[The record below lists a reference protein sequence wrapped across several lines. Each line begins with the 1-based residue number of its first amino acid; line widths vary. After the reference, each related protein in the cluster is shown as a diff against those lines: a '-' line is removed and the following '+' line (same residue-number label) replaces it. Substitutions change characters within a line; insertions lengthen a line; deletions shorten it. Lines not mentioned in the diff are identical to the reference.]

1 VQKKKSR
8 VSTDIFMGRPINVPL
23 QFHSIIGYAMPFLND
38 RLDDTARKGKLA
50 AALADENGPMID
62 RKSVKGQETGL
73 QTRFTFDLAIIEAE
87 LRAAIIGQDESL
99 NEVMD
104 ILKVVRAD
112 IGDPR
117 KPLATV
123 LFCGP
128 TGVGKTET
136 VRTLARALYGDADAF
151 CRIDMNTLSQEH
163 YAAALTGAPP
173 GYVGSKEGTTIL
185 DQEKIE
191 GTRNLPGLV
200 LFDELEKASNEVVL
214 ALMNVFDNGLLT
226 VASGERTYSFRNAL
240 IFMSSNLGAR
250 ELMELDEK
258 MKSNWLGF
266 FSKKTTRREQADS
279 IVMKALLDRF
289 PPELVNRI
297 DHIDTFNWIPK
308 EKMGHLVDVEIDR
321 LNRRL
326 RKHDIILIISK
337 LVKDALAEDGFD
349 KRFGAR
355 GLRRAIRKKLEFPL
369 ATFLLEGGLQG
380 TTRSGL
386 TYTEIFADYR
396 NGEIQ
401 FNVNK

>member
-1 VQKKKSR
+1 
-8 VSTDIFMGRPINVPL
+8 
-23 QFHSIIGYAMPFLND
+23 MPFLTD
-38 RLDDTARKGKLA
+38 RLHDTARQQKLA
-50 AALADENGPMID
+50 SALADENARMTGASSTKGP
-62 RKSVKGQETGL
+62 TPNAGL
-73 QTRFTFDLAIIEAE
+73 QTRFTFDLDQVEAE

-99 NEVMD
+99 EQLLE

-117 KPLATV
+117 KPLATI

-240 IFMSSNLGAR
+240 VFMSSNLGAR
-250 ELMELDEK
+250 ELMALDEHSGNLWQRIRNSG
-258 MKSNWLGF
+258 KS
-266 FSKKTTRREQADS
+266 RRERAHD
-279 IVMKALLDRF
+279 IVMNSLLDRF

-297 DHIDTFNWIPK
+297 DHVDTFNWISRD
-308 EKMGHLVDVEIDR
+308 KMPALVDVEMAR

-326 RKHDIILIISK
+326 RKHELSLSISTT
-337 LVKDALAEDGFD
+337 LRDFLSVEGYD

-355 GLRRAIRKKLEFPL
+355 GLRRAIRRNLEFPL
-369 ATFLLEGGLQG
+369 AGFLLDGPAPDAPA
-380 TTRSGL
+380 SGQAMTL
-386 TYTEIFADYR
+386 VFADHKD
-396 NGEIQ
+396 GQVQ
-401 FNVNK
+401 FQYS

>member
-1 VQKKKSR
+1 
-8 VSTDIFMGRPINVPL
+8 
-23 QFHSIIGYAMPFLND
+23 MPFLTD
-38 RLDDTARKGKLA
+38 RLHDTARQQKLA
-50 AALADENGPMID
+50 SALADENARMTGA
-62 RKSVKGQETGL
+62 SSTKGTTPNAGL
-73 QTRFTFDLAIIEAE
+73 QTRFTFDLDQVEAE

-99 NEVMD
+99 EQLLE

-117 KPLATV
+117 KPLATI

-240 IFMSSNLGAR
+240 VFMSSNLGAR
-250 ELMELDEK
+250 ELMALDENSGNLWQRIRNSG
-258 MKSNWLGF
+258 KS
-266 FSKKTTRREQADS
+266 RRERAHD
-279 IVMKALLDRF
+279 IVMNSLLDRF

-297 DHIDTFNWIPK
+297 DHVDTFNWISRD
-308 EKMGHLVDVEIDR
+308 KMPVLVDVEMAR

-326 RKHDIILIISK
+326 KKHELSLSISTT
-337 LVKDALAEDGFD
+337 LRDFLSVEGYD

-355 GLRRAIRKKLEFPL
+355 GLRRAIRRNLEFPL
-369 ATFLLEGGLQG
+369 AGFLLDGPAPDAPA
-380 TTRSGL
+380 SGQAMTL
-386 TYTEIFADYR
+386 VFADHKD
-396 NGEIQ
+396 GQVQ
-401 FNVNK
+401 FQYS

>member
-1 VQKKKSR
+1 
-8 VSTDIFMGRPINVPL
+8 
-23 QFHSIIGYAMPFLND
+23 MPFLTD
-38 RLDDTARKGKLA
+38 RLHDTARQQKLA
-50 AALADENGPMID
+50 SALADENAPMTGTKPAGID
-62 RKSVKGQETGL
+62 SINTGL
-73 QTRFTFDLAIIEAE
+73 KTRFTFDLAQIETE

-99 NEVMD
+99 EQLLE

-117 KPLATV
+117 KPLATI

-240 IFMSSNLGAR
+240 VFMSSNLGAR
-250 ELMELDEK
+250 ELMTLDENSGNLWQRIK
-258 MKSNWLGF
+258 TSGKS
-266 FSKKTTRREQADS
+266 RRERAHD
-279 IVMKALLDRF
+279 IVMTSLLNRF

-297 DHIDTFNWIPK
+297 DHVDTFNWISRD
-308 EKMGHLVDVEIDR
+308 KMPALVDVEMSR

-326 RKHDIILIISK
+326 KKHDLSLSISTT
-337 LVKDALAEDGFD
+337 LRDFLSVEGYD

-355 GLRRAIRKKLEFPL
+355 GLRRAIRRNLEFPL
-369 ATFLLEGGLQG
+369 AGFLLDGAAPVVAA
-380 TTRSGL
+380 SGQAMEL
-386 TYTEIFADYR
+386 VYADYKD
-396 NGEIQ
+396 GQIQ
-401 FNVNK
+401 FQYF

>member
-1 VQKKKSR
+1 
-8 VSTDIFMGRPINVPL
+8 
-23 QFHSIIGYAMPFLND
+23 MPFLTD
-38 RLDDTARKGKLA
+38 RLHDTERQQRLA
-50 AALADENGPMID
+50 SALSDENARMTPPSSMAPAA
-62 RKSVKGQETGL
+62 TGL
-73 QTRFTFDLAIIEAE
+73 RTRFTFDLGLIEAE

-99 NEVMD
+99 EQLLE

-117 KPLATV
+117 KPLATI

-240 IFMSSNLGAR
+240 VFMSSNLGAR
-250 ELMELDEK
+250 ELMEMDDNRGSLLRRL
-258 MKSNWLGF
+258 MSPTQ
-266 FSKKTTRREQADS
+266 SRRERAHD
-279 IVMKALLDRF
+279 IVMKCLLDRF

-297 DHIDTFNWIPK
+297 DHVDTFNWISRDRIPA
-308 EKMGHLVDVEIDR
+308 LVEVEISR

-326 RKHDIILIISK
+326 LKHDLALEISSS
-337 LVKDALAEDGFD
+337 LKDYLSAQGYD
-349 KRFGAR
+349 RQFGAR
-355 GLRRAIRKKLEFPL
+355 GLRRAIRRYLEFPL
-369 ATFLLEGGLQG
+369 ASFLLDGSSPAPHRAGN
-380 TTRSGL
+380 TVSK
-386 TYTEIFADYR
+386 IFADRKSEKVHFEY
-396 NGEIQ
+396 I
-401 FNVNK
+401 

>member
-1 VQKKKSR
+1 
-8 VSTDIFMGRPINVPL
+8 
-23 QFHSIIGYAMPFLND
+23 MPFLTD
-38 RLDDTARKGKLA
+38 RMHDRQRQEKLA
-50 AALADENGPMID
+50 AALSDENSGTAVQVDGRTTPAQALD
-62 RKSVKGQETGL
+62 S
-73 QTRFTFDLAIIEAE
+73 RFSFDLQRIEDE
-87 LRAAIIGQDESL
+87 LRGSIIGQDEAIEKVL
-99 NEVMD
+99 E
-104 ILKVVRAD
+104 ILKVVRVD

-136 VRTLARALYGDADAF
+136 VRTIARAMYGDADAF
-151 CRIDMNTLSQEH
+151 CRVDMNTLSQEH
-163 YAAALTGAPP
+163 YAAAITGAPP

-226 VASGERTYSFRNAL
+226 VASGERTYSFRNSL

-250 ELMELDEK
+250 ELMMLDERGSGFQALWSR
-258 MKSNWLGF
+258 MTQGGKSR
-266 FSKKTTRREQADS
+266 SDRAHD
-279 IVMKALLDRF
+279 IVMQSLLAQF

-297 DHIDTFNWIPK
+297 DHIETFNWIDSDRMPA
-308 EKMGHLVDVEIDR
+308 LVEVELQR

-326 RKHDIILIISK
+326 KKHGLWLEISAD
-337 LVKDALAEDGFD
+337 VRDFIALKGYD

-355 GLRRAIRKKLEFPL
+355 GLRRSMRRHLEFPL
-369 ATFLLEGGLQG
+369 AGYLLGDHGDFSPPEG
-380 TTRSGL
+380 S
-386 TYTEIFADYR
+386 EIVTLLAQYR
-396 NGEIQ
+396 DNAVSFRQTSI
-401 FNVNK
+401 KD

>member
-1 VQKKKSR
+1 
-8 VSTDIFMGRPINVPL
+8 
-23 QFHSIIGYAMPFLND
+23 MPFLTD
-38 RLDDTARKGKLA
+38 RLHDTQRQQKLA
-50 AALADENGPMID
+50 AALEDENACAANRVSGPTD
-62 RKSVKGQETGL
+62 TARALAS
-73 QTRFTFDLAIIEAE
+73 RFSFDLQAIEDE
-87 LRAAIIGQDESL
+87 LRASIIGQEEPIEQVL
-99 NEVMD
+99 E

-136 VRTLARALYGDADAF
+136 VRTIARAMYGDADAF

-191 GTRNLPGLV
+191 GSRNLPGLV

-214 ALMNVFDNGLLT
+214 ALMNVFDNGILT
-226 VASGERTYSFRNAL
+226 VASGERTYSFRNSL

-250 ELMELDEK
+250 ELMSLDEGGYRLREL
-258 MKSNWLGF
+258 W
-266 FSKKTTRREQADS
+266 TRLSAARKPRNERAHD
-279 IVMKALLDRF
+279 IVMKCLLDRF

-297 DHIDTFNWIPK
+297 DHVDTFNWISSN
-308 EKMGHLVDVEIDR
+308 KMPELVNVELER

-326 RKHDIILIISK
+326 KKHSLRLEISEEVREFIA
-337 LVKDALAEDGFD
+337 VKGYD

-355 GLRRAIRKKLEFPL
+355 GLRRAMRRYLEFPL
-369 ATFLLEGGLQG
+369 AGYLLGDHGDFIPPDGSAIIRIRAQYANETVSFEQP
-380 TTRSGL
+380 
-386 TYTEIFADYR
+386 
-396 NGEIQ
+396 
-401 FNVNK
+401 

>member
-1 VQKKKSR
+1 
-8 VSTDIFMGRPINVPL
+8 
-23 QFHSIIGYAMPFLND
+23 MPFLTD
-38 RLDDTARKGKLA
+38 RLHDSARQEKLTT
-50 AALADENGPMID
+50 ALADENARMTVANTTRQPE
-62 RKSVKGQETGL
+62 SSL
-73 QTRFTFDLAIIEAE
+73 QTRFTFDLAVVEAE
-87 LRAAIIGQDESL
+87 LRAAIIGQDESISEL
-99 NEVMD
+99 LD

-191 GTRNLPGLV
+191 GTRNLPGLI

-226 VASGERTYSFRNAL
+226 VASGEKTYSFRNAL
-240 IFMSSNLGAR
+240 VFMSSNLGAR
-250 ELMELDEK
+250 ELMELDERRGALWRNLLSPG
-258 MKSNWLGF
+258 KS
-266 FSKKTTRREQADS
+266 RRARAHDV
-279 IVMKALLDRF
+279 VMKCLLKRF
-289 PPELVNRI
+289 PPEMVNRI
-297 DHIDTFNWIPK
+297 DHIDTFNWITRDKVP
-308 EKMGHLVDVEIDR
+308 ELVDVELSR

-326 RKHDIILIISK
+326 RKHDLSLGISTT
-337 LVKDALAEDGFD
+337 LREFLSSEGYD
-349 KRFGAR
+349 KQFGAR
-355 GLRRAIRKKLEFPL
+355 GLRRSMRRHLEFPL
-369 ATFLLEGGLQG
+369 AGFLLD
-380 TTRSGL
+380 TPSPTAARSGQNL
-386 TYTEIFADYR
+386 IQILADRRDGTVRFQYS
-396 NGEIQ
+396 
-401 FNVNK
+401 

>member
-1 VQKKKSR
+1 
-8 VSTDIFMGRPINVPL
+8 
-23 QFHSIIGYAMPFLND
+23 MPFLTD
-38 RLDDTARKGKLA
+38 RLHDTARQQKLA
-50 AALADENGPMID
+50 SALVDENARMTGTAPAAVGSMN
-62 RKSVKGQETGL
+62 TGL
-73 QTRFTFDLAIIEAE
+73 RTRFTFDLAQIEAE

-99 NEVMD
+99 EQLME

-117 KPLATV
+117 KPLATI

-240 IFMSSNLGAR
+240 VFMSSNLGAR
-250 ELMELDEK
+250 ELMTLDENSGNLWQRIK
-258 MKSNWLGF
+258 NSGKS
-266 FSKKTTRREQADS
+266 RRERAHD
-279 IVMKALLDRF
+279 IVMNSLLDRF

-297 DHIDTFNWIPK
+297 DHVDTFNWISRDKIPA
-308 EKMGHLVDVEIDR
+308 LVDVEMSR

-326 RKHDIILIISK
+326 KKHDLALSISTT
-337 LVKDALAEDGFD
+337 LRDFLSAEGYD

-355 GLRRAIRKKLEFPL
+355 GLRRAIRRNLEFPL
-369 ATFLLEGGLQG
+369 AGFLLDGPAP
-380 TTRSGL
+380 TSPASGQTMTL
-386 TYTEIFADYR
+386 VYADHKD
-396 NGEIQ
+396 GQVQ
-401 FNVNK
+401 FKYS

>member
-1 VQKKKSR
+1 
-8 VSTDIFMGRPINVPL
+8 
-23 QFHSIIGYAMPFLND
+23 MPFLTD
-38 RLDDTARKGKLA
+38 RLHDTARQQKLA
-50 AALADENGPMID
+50 SALADENARMTGA
-62 RKSVKGQETGL
+62 SSTKGTTPNAGL
-73 QTRFTFDLAIIEAE
+73 QTRFTFDLDQVEAE

-99 NEVMD
+99 EQLLE

-117 KPLATV
+117 KPLATI

-185 DQEKIE
+185 DQERIE

-240 IFMSSNLGAR
+240 VFMSSNLGAR
-250 ELMELDEK
+250 ELMALDENSGNLWQRIRNSG
-258 MKSNWLGF
+258 KS
-266 FSKKTTRREQADS
+266 RRERAHD
-279 IVMKALLDRF
+279 IVMNSLLDRF

-297 DHIDTFNWIPK
+297 DHVDTFNWISRD
-308 EKMGHLVDVEIDR
+308 KMPVLVDVEMAR

-326 RKHDIILIISK
+326 KKHELSLSISTT
-337 LVKDALAEDGFD
+337 LRDFLSVEGYD

-355 GLRRAIRKKLEFPL
+355 GLRRAIRRNLEFPL
-369 ATFLLEGGLQG
+369 AGFLLDGPAPDAPA
-380 TTRSGL
+380 SGQAMTL
-386 TYTEIFADYR
+386 VFADHKD
-396 NGEIQ
+396 GQVQ
-401 FNVNK
+401 FQYS

>member
-1 VQKKKSR
+1 
-8 VSTDIFMGRPINVPL
+8 
-23 QFHSIIGYAMPFLND
+23 MPFLTD
-38 RLDDTARKGKLA
+38 RLHDTARQQKLA
-50 AALADENGPMID
+50 SALADENARMTGTAPTGVDMIN
-62 RKSVKGQETGL
+62 TGL
-73 QTRFTFDLAIIEAE
+73 RTRFTFDLAQIEAE

-99 NEVMD
+99 EQLME

-117 KPLATV
+117 KPLATI

-240 IFMSSNLGAR
+240 VFMSSNLGAR
-250 ELMELDEK
+250 ELMTLDENSGNLWQRIK
-258 MKSNWLGF
+258 NSGKS
-266 FSKKTTRREQADS
+266 RRERAHD
-279 IVMKALLDRF
+279 IVMNSLLDRF

-297 DHIDTFNWIPK
+297 DHVDTFNWISRD
-308 EKMGHLVDVEIDR
+308 KMPALVDVEMSR

-326 RKHDIILIISK
+326 KKHDLSLSISTT
-337 LVKDALAEDGFD
+337 LRDFLSAEGYD

-355 GLRRAIRKKLEFPL
+355 GLRRAIRRNLEFPL
-369 ATFLLEGGLQG
+369 AGFLLDGPAPAAPA
-380 TTRSGL
+380 SGQTMSL
-386 TYTEIFADYR
+386 VYADHKDGQVRFKYS
-396 NGEIQ
+396 
-401 FNVNK
+401 